1 MDSPD
6 PTEAPA
12 QPPTPSR
19 RQVLGAI
26 VRAPD
31 SYGLLFTF
39 LIVYYVLLTVNWNGR
54 LSLLVRVSWLCV
66 TTLLAFHTSR
76 VPRRIMVAV
85 IAASAFTFVAAVVVI
100 LQGQTQADG
109 GIVLLAAVLVLSTP
123 FAIGW
128 RNLKHTT
135 VTGETI
141 MGALSVY
148 VLIGLIFA
156 TLDYGFQ
163 LAANRPFFAQAGLHG
178 PSDFV
183 YFSYITMA
191 TVGYG
196 DLTPATGLPRTSAA
210 LEALMG
216 QIFLVVLVARLV
228 AMYTPSVLRR
238 AEIRDQ
244 LVRDTSESG
253 GQTTG

>member
-1 MDSPD
+1 MESPA
-6 PTEAPA
+6 PTEASAEPVA
-12 QPPTPSR
+12 ASR
-19 RQVLGAI
+19 LQVFRAI

-31 SYGLLFTF
+31 SYGLLFVF
-39 LIVYYVLLTVNWNGR
+39 LIVYYVLLTINWNSR
-54 LSLLVRVSWLCV
+54 LSLLVRVAWLCV
-66 TTLLAFHTSR
+66 TTLLAFYTSR
-76 VPRRIMVAV
+76 VPRRVMTTVIVATGL
-85 IAASAFTFVAAVVVI
+85 TFVAAVVVI
-100 LQGQTQADG
+100 LQGHTQADG
-109 GIVLLAAVLVLSTP
+109 GIVLLASVLVLSTP
-123 FAIGW
+123 FAVGW

-141 MGALSVY
+141 MGALCIY

-156 TLDYGFQ
+156 TFDYGFQ
-163 LAANRPFFAQAGLHG
+163 LAANRPYFAQPGQHG

-183 YFSYITMA
+183 YFSYITMS

-196 DLTPATGLPRTSAA
+196 DLTPAPGLPRTTAA

-238 AEIRDQ
+238 AEIGEE
-244 LVRDTSESG
+244 LSRDTTESG
-253 GQTTG
+253 GQSAG

>member
-1 MDSPD
+1 MDSQ
-6 PTEAPA
+6 APA
-12 QPPTPSR
+12 EALAEPVGASR
-19 RQVLGAI
+19 LQVLGAI

-31 SYGLLFTF
+31 SYGLLFIF
-39 LIVYYVLLTVNWNGR
+39 LIVYYVLLTIDWNGR
-54 LSLLVRVSWLCV
+54 LSLLVRVAWLCL
-66 TTLLAFHTSR
+66 TTLLAFYTSR

-85 IAASAFTFVAAVVVI
+85 VAASGFTFVASVVVI
-100 LQGQTQADG
+100 LQGNAQADG
-109 GIVLLAAVLVLSTP
+109 GIVLLASVLVLSTP

-128 RNLKHTT
+128 RTLKHSR

-141 MGALSVY
+141 MGALCVY
-148 VLIGLIFA
+148 ILIGLIFA

-163 LAANRPFFAQAGLHG
+163 LAANRPYFAQPGPHG

-196 DLTPATGLPRTSAA
+196 DLTPAPGLPRTTAA

-228 AMYTPSVLRR
+228 AMYTPSVMRRSEIREELRR
-238 AEIRDQ
+238 
-244 LVRDTSESG
+244 DTTESG
-253 GQTTG
+253 GQPTG